1 MKVFLNQ
8 KKIVPTPT
16 DNKNSSN
23 ASLINEILIK
33 QKKNKEMIMEEKINK
48 IVNDI
53 RQKISEGRQQQK
65 ISLKEIKDIE
75 NIIDFILSRNNRKPN
90 DIVILSQYLM
100 SFSNFLEILS
110 LQDKFNDT
118 SDLIYKISSCL
129 KKEEIQKN
137 EIIFLNGQL
146 GKTFYLIIQGEVS
159 VLIPIQYSVKIT
171 CSQFY
176 LYMQFLLEHKEYELI
191 RRAFQSNKQLLR
203 ERSIQNI
210 NEYEKFLGLLDTNLP
225 AGAKYEPIEIEKYM
239 NKFTRFV
246 NRILERNA
254 KLEEEERKR
263 KEEEEKKRKEEEEN
277 EDSDEEEKEKIKKIK
292 KNKKE
297 NDDNNKYN
305 QIKYTFYL
313 WKYNIVCNL
322 DKGKSFGEVA
332 LQKGDNRRTATIITK
347 TDCVFGILEK
357 DDYQVLIKEYMEKA
371 RKINTQALL
380 NSKLFYNYREDL
392 FDTHY
397 FNCFKA
403 TKRHKSEYLFKQ
415 NDKREF
421 IYFIKKGDVQ
431 IEHISTWKELDKII
445 ETLGNQS
452 LSEKKVLN
460 DLILSS
466 EKLKNFTQKKQKFN
480 ISICS
485 SGEIVGFEE
494 HIYPNTDTFM
504 FSAICL
510 CECEIFSL
518 EIHFIEKMISEKL
531 ILDNYN
537 KLIYEKKSKL
547 YKRLLNLK
555 SNILYHYNNLIK
567 EKFIKREKK
576 KLIKSREKHS
586 ERIFKSK
593 NKLNIKKKMIYF
605 SPEIKM
611 EISNQSL
618 ERKNINKETTVM
630 RLTLQNNKTN
640 NSSVF
645 TSINSKQRKT
655 HEKHNLKLR
664 TMYDADNDNQS
675 SHRETKSKFYHTNT
689 ISNLYRIM
697 HPVSNI
703 NIRHNRNLKNIKDF
717 SQTVKSL
724 NNRSLSK
731 KAKIKFNLKGR
742 VPNLL
747 YDHANAFNKVIDK
760 LISKEKD
767 LYNLSAETRKKVN
780 KENNKDEFSRN
791 ANINKDFISHL
802 ELLGVDKVLNSLI
815 IKNKKKNF
823 ENKNENLKNIGKLKL
838 MPLTTSTN
846 FKYKYNI

>member
-8 KKIVPTPT
+8 TNIEPT
-16 DNKNSSN
+16 DIENKDSNNSSI
-23 ASLINEILIK
+23 INEILLK

-48 IVNDI
+48 IVKDI
-53 RQKISEGRQQQK
+53 NQKISEGRKHQQ
-65 ISLKEIKDIE
+65 ISLSEIKDIDT
-75 NIIDFILSRNNRKPN
+75 IIDFILNKNIKRPN
-90 DIVILSQYLM
+90 DIVVLSQFLM
-100 SFSNFLEILS
+100 SFTNFLEILS

-118 SDLIYKISSCL
+118 SDLIYKISACL

-146 GKTFYLIIQGEVS
+146 GKTFYLIFKGEVS
-159 VLIPIQYSVKIT
+159 VLIPIQYSAKIT

-176 LYMQFLLEHKEYELI
+176 LYMQFLLEHKEFELM
-191 RRAFQSNKQLLR
+191 RRSFHSNRQLLR

-210 NEYEKFLGLLDTNLP
+210 NEYEKFLGLLETNLP
-225 AGAKYEPIEIEKYM
+225 AGASYEPIEIEKYM

-254 KLEEEERKR
+254 RLEEESKR
-263 KEEEEKKRKEEEEN
+263 REEEEKKRKEQED
-277 EDSDEEEKEKIKKIK
+277 DSDEEEEERMKRRK
-292 KNKKE
+292 KNIKE

-347 TDCVFGILEK
+347 TNCVFGILEK

-371 RKINTQALL
+371 RKINTQSLL
-380 NSKLFYNYREDL
+380 NTKLFYNYREDL

-403 TKRHKSEYLFKQ
+403 IKKYKSEYLFKQ
-415 NDKREF
+415 NEKRDY

-431 IEHISTWKELDKII
+431 IEHISTWKELDII
-445 ETLGNQS
+445 IKALGNQS
-452 LSEKKVLN
+452 LSEKKVFTEM
-460 DLILSS
+460 ILSS
-466 EKLKNFTQKKQKFN
+466 EKLKNFTEKKQKFN

-494 HIYPNTDTFM
+494 HIFPNSDIFM

-510 CECEIFSL
+510 SECEIFAL
-518 EIHFIEKMISEKL
+518 EIHFIEKMISERF
-531 ILDNYN
+531 ILDNYK

-567 EKFIKREKK
+567 DKFIKNVNK
-576 KLIKSREKHS
+576 KLNKSREKQR
-586 ERIFKSK
+586 ENIFKSK
-593 NKLNIKKKMIYF
+593 NKLNIKKKIICF
-605 SPEIKM
+605 TPEAKM
-611 EISNQSL
+611 ELSNQSL
-618 ERKNINKETTVM
+618 EKRNINKETTVM
-630 RLTLQNNKTN
+630 RLTLQNMKTN
-640 NSSVF
+640 NSSLF
-645 TSINSKQRKT
+645 ASINRNQGRA
-655 HEKHNLKLR
+655 HEKHNLKIR
-664 TMYDADNDNQS
+664 TLYDTENENQS
-675 SHRETKSKFYHTNT
+675 SHRETKSKFYNNNN
-689 ISNLYRIM
+689 INLYRM
-697 HPVSNI
+697 VHPVSNL
-703 NIRHNRNLKNIKDF
+703 NIRHNRNPENVKVF
-717 SQTVKSL
+717 SQTLKTL

-731 KAKIKFNLKGR
+731 KAKIKFSLKGR

-767 LYNLSAETRKKVN
+767 LCNLSIEKKKNIN
-780 KENNKDEFSRN
+780 KENNKDENLRN
-791 ANINKDFISHL
+791 VNNNKDFISHL
-802 ELLGVDKVLNSLI
+802 ELLGVDKVLNSII
-815 IKNKKKNF
+815 IKNKKKIF
-823 ENKNENLKNIGKLKL
+823 ENKNENCKNVLKMKLI
-838 MPLTTSTN
+838 PLTASTN

>member
-8 KKIVPTPT
+8 KNTVPPPIE
-16 DNKNSSN
+16 NKNSSSS
-23 ASLINEILIK
+23 SLINEILLK
-33 QKKNKEMIMEEKINK
+33 QKKNKEMIMDEKINK

-53 RQKISEGRQQQK
+53 KQKISEGRKQQQ
-65 ISLKEIKDIE
+65 ISLKEIKDID
-75 NIIDFILSRNNRKPN
+75 NIIDFILNRNNRKPN
-90 DIVILSQYLM
+90 DIVILSQFLM

-129 KKEEIQKN
+129 KKEEIPKN

-146 GKTFYLIIQGEVS
+146 GKTFYLILQGEVS
-159 VLIPIQYSVKIT
+159 VLIPIQYSAKIT

-176 LYMQFLLEHKEYELI
+176 LYMQFLLEHKEFELM
-191 RRAFQSNKQLLR
+191 RRSFQSNKQLLR
-203 ERSIQNI
+203 ERSIQNS
-210 NEYEKFLGLLDTNLP
+210 NEYEKFLGLLETNLP
-225 AGAKYEPIEIEKYM
+225 AGARYEPIDIDKYM

-254 KLEEEERKR
+254 KLEEERKKR
-263 KEEEEKKRKEEEEN
+263 EEEEKKRREQEY
-277 EDSDEEEKEKIKKIK
+277 DSDEEEEEKMKRLK

-313 WKYNIVCNL
+313 WKYNVVVNL

-347 TDCVFGILEK
+347 TNCVFGILEK

-371 RKINTQALL
+371 RKINTQSLL
-380 NSKLFYNYREDL
+380 NTKLFYNYREDL

-403 TKRHKSEYLFKQ
+403 IKKYKSEYLFKQ
-415 NDKREF
+415 NEKREY

-445 ETLGNQS
+445 EALGNQS
-452 LSEKKVLN
+452 LSEKKIFTEM
-460 DLILSS
+460 ILSS
-466 EKLKNFTQKKQKFN
+466 EKLKNFTEKKQKFN

-485 SGEIVGFEE
+485 SGEIIGLEE
-494 HIYPNTDTFM
+494 HIYPNSDIFM

-510 CECEIFSL
+510 CECEIFAL
-518 EIHFIEKMISEKL
+518 EIHFIEKMISERF

-567 EKFIKREKK
+567 DKFVRNAKR
-576 KLIKSREKHS
+576 KLNKSREKQR
-586 ERIFKSK
+586 ENIYKSK
-593 NKLNIKKKMIYF
+593 NKLNIKKKMICF
-605 SPEIKM
+605 TPEIKM

-618 ERKNINKETTVM
+618 EKKNINKEAIVM
-630 RLTLQNNKTN
+630 RLTLQNRKTS
-640 NSSVF
+640 NSSLF
-645 TSINSKQRKT
+645 TSINRIQRRT
-655 HEKHNLKLR
+655 HEKHNMKLR
-664 TMYDADNDNQS
+664 TLYDTENENQS
-675 SHRETKSKFYHTNT
+675 SHRETKSKFYTNT
-689 ISNLYRIM
+689 NSNFYRM
-697 HPVSNI
+697 AHPVSNL
-703 NIRHNRNLKNIKDF
+703 NIRHNRNINNVKVF
-717 SQTVKSL
+717 SQTLKTL
-724 NNRSLSK
+724 NSRSLSK
-731 KAKIKFNLKGR
+731 KAKIKFSLKGR
-742 VPNLL
+742 VPNRL

-767 LYNLSAETRKKVN
+767 LYNLSNENRKNIN
-780 KENNKDEFSRN
+780 KENNKNENSRN
-791 ANINKDFISHL
+791 VNNNKDFISHL
-802 ELLGVDKVLNSLI
+802 ELLGVDKVLNSII

-823 ENKNENLKNIGKLKL
+823 ENKNENCKNVGKLKL
-838 MPLTTSTN
+838 MPLTTSSN